1 MEPEWMDGPE
11 LAGFLEECPAEFCDL
26 VLELRELIRKTAP
39 GVCEGIRFHSLF
51 YFKPGFPYGSIGGN
65 VCAIG
70 WKGDE
75 LQLAFLH
82 GAFLPDP
89 EHLLKGKAKAKRHVE
104 IRSRADIRNPALRNL
119 IRAALQYDPTAP

>member
-1 MEPEWMDGPE
+1 MDAKWLDGSA
-11 LAGFLEECPAEFCDL
+11 LAGLLEKCPAEFCDL

-51 YFKPGFPYGSIGGN
+51 YFKPDVPYGSIGGN
-65 VCAIG
+65 VCGIG

-75 LQLAFLH
+75 LHLAFLH

-89 EHLLKGKAKAKRHVE
+89 EHLLTGQGKAKRHVE
-104 IRSRADIRNPALRNL
+104 IRSRADIRNPALRDL
-119 IRAALQYDPTAP
+119 IRASLQHDPTRS